1 MKTVAGVFR
10 LYQMARDA
18 AGALRRSG
26 FSENQV
32 NLLSPASSE
41 DKIHTIPTS
50 GTEQPGVGGAIG
62 GLLGGA
68 LGVAGGLE
76 LGMAAAVL
84 IPGVGPVLAFGLAG
98 AALLGAGGAVGGAAL
113 GNAADD
119 NSNEGV
125 PSDEIFFYED
135 ALRQGRSVVLVLA
148 GDDSEEQRA
157 HKLLADAGAESLD
170 AARKD
175 WWLGLRDAEQEHYR
189 ALGDNFE
196 LDEDVY
202 RDGFSSA
209 LRRECR
215 GRSSDEE
222 ADCLKWWYPDV
233 WDSQPF
239 RRGYERG
246 RKDWQMQETG
256 EALSVGRTRPGR
268 AVRPRSAWTGDRP
281 PQPVR
286 HRRSAGRRSWRG
298 GGLRLGSMPG
308 WALTCRCDL
317 LGQCGRAGDRTWAR
331 RRPLGVA
338 ACWVRRGGGHASS
351 VARPAWPG
359 YREEPRCDPDGW
371 PAGSGFAR
379 IAGPRGAP
387 GIAR

>member
-1 MKTVAGVFR
+1 MKTAAGVFR
-10 LYQMARDA
+10 LYQTARDA

-189 ALGDNFE
+189 ALGHNFE

-246 RKDWQMQETG
+246 RKYWQMQETG
-256 EALSVGRTRPGR
+256 EALSVH
-268 AVRPRSAWTGDRP
+268 S
-281 PQPVR
+281 
-286 HRRSAGRRSWRG
+286 
-298 GGLRLGSMPG
+298 GS
-308 WALTCRCDL
+308 
-317 LGQCGRAGDRTWAR
+317 
-331 RRPLGVA
+331 
-338 ACWVRRGGGHASS
+338 
-351 VARPAWPG
+351 
-359 YREEPRCDPDGW
+359 
-371 PAGSGFAR
+371 PAG
-379 IAGPRGAP
+379 
-387 GIAR
+387 

>member
-113 GNAADD
+113 GNGAVGGAALGNAADD

-175 WWLGLRDAEQEHYR
+175 WWLGLRDAVQEHYR
-189 ALGDNFE
+189 ALGQNFE
-196 LDEDVY
+196 
-202 RDGFSSA
+202 
-209 LRRECR
+209 
-215 GRSSDEE
+215 SD
-222 ADCLKWWYPDV
+222 
-233 WDSQPF
+233 
-239 RRGYERG
+239 
-246 RKDWQMQETG
+246 
-256 EALSVGRTRPGR
+256 
-268 AVRPRSAWTGDRP
+268 
-281 PQPVR
+281 
-286 HRRSAGRRSWRG
+286 
-298 GGLRLGSMPG
+298 
-308 WALTCRCDL
+308 
-317 LGQCGRAGDRTWAR
+317 
-331 RRPLGVA
+331 
-338 ACWVRRGGGHASS
+338 
-351 VARPAWPG
+351 
-359 YREEPRCDPDGW
+359 
-371 PAGSGFAR
+371 
-379 IAGPRGAP
+379 
-387 GIAR
+387 

>member
-1 MKTVAGVFR
+1 MAGAGSSAEGSRRELRTTHREIPNLPVSQLNRLADARLRKNPKSSNLAKEPRSSQSPCDPYIGNQRASIDSMETVAGVFR
-10 LYQMARDA
+10 LYQTARDA
-18 AGALRRSG
+18 VGALRRAG

-32 NLLSPASSE
+32 NLLSPASSQE
-41 DKIHTIPTS
+41 EIHTIPTS

-62 GLLGGA
+62 GMLGGA

-98 AALLGAGGAVGGAAL
+98 AALLGVGGAAGGAAL

-119 NSNEGV
+119 KSSEGV
-125 PSDEIFFYED
+125 PPDEIFFYED

-148 GDDSEEQRA
+148 GDHSEEQRA

-175 WWLGLRDAEQEHYR
+175 WWLGLRDGEQEHYR
-189 ALGDNFE
+189 ALGHNFE

-202 RDGFSSA
+202 RAGFSSA

-215 GRSSDEE
+215 GRSIDEE

-233 WDSQPF
+233 WNSEPF

-246 RKDWQMQETG
+246 WKYWQMQAAG
-256 EALSVGRTRPGR
+256 EALS
-268 AVRPRSAWTGDRP
+268 A
-281 PQPVR
+281 
-286 HRRSAGRRSWRG
+286 H
-298 GGLRLGSMPG
+298 
-308 WALTCRCDL
+308 
-317 LGQCGRAGDRTWAR
+317 
-331 RRPLGVA
+331 
-338 ACWVRRGGGHASS
+338 
-351 VARPAWPG
+351 
-359 YREEPRCDPDGW
+359 
-371 PAGSGFAR
+371 AGSN
-379 IAGPRGAP
+379 AG
-387 GIAR
+387 